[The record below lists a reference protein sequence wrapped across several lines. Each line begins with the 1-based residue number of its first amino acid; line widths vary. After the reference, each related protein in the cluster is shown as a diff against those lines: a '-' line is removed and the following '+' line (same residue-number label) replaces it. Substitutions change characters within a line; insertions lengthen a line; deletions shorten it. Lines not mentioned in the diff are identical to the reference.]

1 MGNNSTRQLKIN
13 DRLKFL
19 MVKASLQFNKKKT
32 RNEDKFQME
41 SNLIMLVL
49 DIESSNILS
58 IGSRFHPTQIF
69 TGR

>member
-1 MGNNSTRQLKIN
+1 MI
-13 DRLKFL
+13 KFL

-32 RNEDKFQME
+32 RNGDKFQME

-69 TGR
+69 TQDDENCEKRK